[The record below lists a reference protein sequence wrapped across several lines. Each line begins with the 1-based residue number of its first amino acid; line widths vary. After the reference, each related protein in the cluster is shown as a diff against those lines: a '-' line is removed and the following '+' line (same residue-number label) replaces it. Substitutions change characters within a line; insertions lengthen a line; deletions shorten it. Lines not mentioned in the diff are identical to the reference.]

1 MLTFQSFMRGQGD
14 IKEGKC
20 TREQVNGYWRN
31 ICVITYSH
39 PEVAVKEPVSH
50 KMAGV
55 SYPPRLVFQSGY
67 SNKSSPMLRKNLN
80 SLGAGYKYFLDF
92 HNMIF
97 KDYSCKRCKILVK
110 KWKKTCKNKYSAIFP
125 LLTLLYLRYICV
137 RCQELNTPDKSGIW
151 ESSNGHGD
159 ISFPHFLKI
168 EKICVGYLPLPQSFF
183 PISFWRKLKCAMT

>member
-1 MLTFQSFMRGQGD
+1 MTLTERAELEVVWDLLLVSHFPLPRDFTNSHMLTFQSFMRGQGD

-97 KDYSCKRCKILVK
+97 KDYSCKRCKTLVK
-110 KWKKTCKNKYSAIFP
+110 KWKKILQKQIFSNISSINLALSEIHLCSLPGIKYTWQIWDM
-125 LLTLLYLRYICV
+125 R
-137 RCQELNTPDKSGIW
+137 EL
-151 ESSNGHGD
+151 
-159 ISFPHFLKI
+159 
-168 EKICVGYLPLPQSFF
+168 
-183 PISFWRKLKCAMT
+183 